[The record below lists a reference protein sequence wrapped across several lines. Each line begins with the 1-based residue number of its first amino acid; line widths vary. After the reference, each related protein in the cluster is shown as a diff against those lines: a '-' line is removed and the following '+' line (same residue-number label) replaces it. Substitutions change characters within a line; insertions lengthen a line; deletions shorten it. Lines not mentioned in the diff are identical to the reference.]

1 MFLIGFQLIAL
12 VVNLPQRFQVIN
24 GMNATGA
31 GMRLLPLVLLVPVA
45 SAVAATMAEK
55 LRVHFLYTLV
65 TGGVVTVVGES
76 LMTTITGTNTDV
88 GARQFVYQSLIGT
101 GFGLMIGTA
110 FAMVPAYMEE
120 KDRGAKDLFYSG
132 SGKY

>member
-101 GFGLMIGTA
+101 
-110 FAMVPAYMEE
+110 
-120 KDRGAKDLFYSG
+120 
-132 SGKY
+132 